1 MSSKNSEI
9 GTLYGLKR
17 KVNSAV
23 TVGDLQDI
31 AEELKPFLDSST
43 DPGLWYAMN
52 YGNQNT
58 KITDSSKYQ
67 IVRSIQ
73 RLIDDRAKK
82 ALETYQ
88 NVSID
93 GGYATVG
100 TDHYLK
106 KDDKWS
112 KLSSEQV
119 EEQKLMT
126 NVLGIKPEMY
136 WNSKAAFSSFRNDKD
151 ANGRTRKDKIIDWI
165 NSQDMPYEAKIIL
178 YKSQYTGDH
187 TYDAEI
193 IEYLQSNPNITYDQM
208 VTILKDLKLM

>member
-1 MSSKNSEI
+1 M
-9 GTLYGLKR
+9 
-17 KVNSAV
+17 
-23 TVGDLQDI
+23 
-31 AEELKPFLDSST
+31 
-43 DPGLWYAMN
+43 
-52 YGNQNT
+52 
-58 KITDSSKYQ
+58 
-67 IVRSIQ
+67 
-73 RLIDDRAKK
+73 IDDRAKT
-82 ALETYQ
+82 ALDTYQ
-88 NVSID
+88 NVDID

-112 KLSSEQV
+112 RLSSEQV

-126 NVLGIKPEMY
+126 KVLGIKPEMY
-136 WNSKAAFSSFRNDKD
+136 WNSKAALSSIHSDKD
-151 ANGRTRKDKIIDWI
+151 ESGESINGTRKPKVIAWI

-208 VTILKDLKLM
+208 VAILKDLKLM